1 MDFEFKHPD
10 YDNLVSGNSPYNTGS
25 YSINRIVTQVGFNW
39 SDVGLATPT
48 GSVRFCLYRNNNYTG
63 YTISSGEVGIAIKG
77 RFTITDSSKW
87 ETLSGGVSKRTTGD
101 YGKYKL
107 AQWNSTQQKWVEQG
121 YYATFK
127 ITIHEVTYDN
137 DPTKVFSL
145 LYLCNGPLDEDTYIP
160 YQFYVVGS
168 NSPYATNAQVLK
180 NEADYSSGDARFNF
194 IQTIGEYFYGSGE
207 DDMEVTFDIY
217 STPQGVFDFWWSDLS
232 NIPSGMYQSSYQ
244 VRLRTAALDAEPY
257 GTCRVFNAKNYPN
270 VSYQDFIDYFAESYH
285 AAYDEAV
292 RNGFT
297 YMRIEVFH
305 NEGST
310 AVVDLLGVIKIAY
323 DGGMEDT
330 NSTDPNFHI
339 RLHPNS
345 SRSANDAYDDD
356 DTVQDEQAPGHGMS
370 VDNLLTISY
379 AMTDPN
385 VLSAFGSWLWDNNL
399 QGNIYEN
406 QVAPIE
412 NVVSCKRIPWNVMSD
427 NDTQIKCGNVFT
439 GVGLNPSTGLVN
451 GDVTIAY
458 TGHKQTVGTI
468 KIPVFAGK
476 GTEQTYGDFTDMES
490 KISIYLPY
498 CGIHMI
504 PTSTA
509 YRQVKDANGC
519 AHIEGRYLTVEY
531 IYDMI
536 YGSCIANVYVSKTE
550 NSKKNLFLS
559 VNGECGIDIPV
570 TSSNRATN
578 ELALKRAGLNAVAGT
593 IIGAGSGAALGGAI
607 GGLIG
612 GVGGAVK
619 GMMQRDIEEATQET
633 HFTTAGGFNSQV
645 ASYMSKTVTLYIE
658 HEKYTEPSQYG
669 HQNGYPCNL
678 CLNLSSLHGYT
689 ELSGEAEISGIPCF
703 IEEQEG
709 IKEALMQGF
718 YID

>member
-1 MDFEFKHPD
+1 MDIELINAD
-10 YDNLVSGNSPYNTGS
+10 YNDIISGNAPYNVNTESWIDTRVGFDWADLGVTTPPTAIKKFVGYRNMNYSGYTMSKSDFVAIAFKGQLNISDPTKWTGTGS
-25 YSINRIVTQVGFNW
+25 MT
-39 SDVGLATPT
+39 
-48 GSVRFCLYRNNNYTG
+48 
-63 YTISSGEVGIAIKG
+63 
-77 RFTITDSSKW
+77 FTTAY
-87 ETLSGGVSKRTTGD
+87 V
-101 YGKYKL
+101 GKYKR
-107 AQWNSTQQKWVEQG
+107 ARWNSSQG
-121 YYATFK
+121 IYK
-127 ITIHEVTYDN
+127 
-137 DPTKVFSL
+137 
-145 LYLCNGPLDEDTYIP
+145 EDTYYSTFQVVKQYVSGVQSAPNDDYTVIFLSDTS
-160 YQFYVVGS
+160 YTDGRDYDYNFYRYGS
-168 NSPYATNAQVLK
+168 DKPFIDNADATEHNGTDF
-180 NEADYSSGDARFNF
+180 DYILNIHDML
-194 IQTIGEYFYGSGE
+194 YGSGG

-217 STPQGVFDFWWSDLS
+217 STPQGVFDFWWSDLT
-232 NIPSGMYQSSYQ
+232 NIPSGMYQTSYQ

-257 GTCRVFNAKNYPN
+257 GTCRVFNAKNYPT
-270 VSYQDFIDYFAESYH
+270 VSYQDFIEYFAESYP
-285 AAYDEAV
+285 AAYDAAV
-292 RNGFT
+292 ANGYT

-339 RLHPNS
+339 RLHPYS
-345 SRSANDAYDDD
+345 SHSANDAYGDDNSE
-356 DTVQDEQAPGHGMS
+356 QDEQAPGHGMS

-379 AMTDPN
+379 AMTDPD

-399 QGNIYEN
+399 QGNLYEN

-412 NVVSCKRIPWNVMSD
+412 NIVSCKRIPWNVMSD
-427 NDTQIKCGNVFT
+427 RETQIKCGNVFT
-439 GVGLNPSTGLVN
+439 GVGVNPSTGLVN

-468 KIPVFAGK
+468 KIPVFGGK
-476 GTEQTYGDFTDMES
+476 STDQTYGDFTDMES

-612 GVGGAVK
+612 GIGGAVK

-633 HFTTAGGFNSQV
+633 HYTTAGGFNSQV

-709 IKEALMQGF
+709 IKNALMQGF